1 MFTGIS
7 IESPIYKS
15 ILSVILIVSV
25 SIVSSVSSVPRVPLV
40 SRVPLVPLVP
50 LVPYGALISLDCVHS
65 ISNICSQNV
74 LINKKLTKGRI
85 EVYLHHIVKYE
96 QQSAALG

>member
-1 MFTGIS
+1 MLWLTKI
-7 IESPIYKS
+7 
-15 ILSVILIVSV
+15 
-25 SIVSSVSSVPRVPLV
+25 
-40 SRVPLVPLVP
+40 P

-74 LINKKLTKGRI
+74 LINKKLTEGRI